1 MEAWVEGEWCRTS
14 LSGVAPYASSLSIR
28 GHFRATPF
36 LESVGKK
43 MTMAASIHS
52 EAKLVRVPEWLYYL
66 TDEQFMLWCKQRKV
80 HVASTLRPF
89 PEEER
94 AAIFRYMVRQQLVN

>member
-1 MEAWVEGEWCRTS
+1 MEMLNPLHTENR
-14 LSGVAPYASSLSIR
+14 
-28 GHFRATPF
+28 
-36 LESVGKK
+36 
-43 MTMAASIHS
+43 
-52 EAKLVRVPEWLYYL
+52 LVRVPEWLYYL

-80 HVASTLRPF
+80 HVASALRPF